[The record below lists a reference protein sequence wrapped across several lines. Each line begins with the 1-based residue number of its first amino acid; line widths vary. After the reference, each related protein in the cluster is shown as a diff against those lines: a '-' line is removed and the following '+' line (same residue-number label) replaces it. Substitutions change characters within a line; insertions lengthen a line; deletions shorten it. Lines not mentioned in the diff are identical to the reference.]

1 MISENLNFTITD
13 QFLLGRVAKFYDQ
26 SQFTHKIIFSR
37 RHSNKFSNLIGSLHT
52 PDFPISTHRHGNT
65 NMSFFPFVYKELD
78 SKSILLHNYC
88 VGDYAFGVLYSYW
101 RGSFN
106 ISKCKYKWIV
116 LRVLYNAEFLVS
128 LLGRAFKVMKN
139 GIHFIICDSILGC
152 EVLKIL
158 IYAN

>member
-1 MISENLNFTITD
+1 MINHNSHIKLFFQEDTVTNSAIWLVLYTLQT
-13 QFLLGRVAKFYDQ
+13 FL
-26 SQFTHKIIFSR
+26 
-37 RHSNKFSNLIGSLHT
+37 SLPTGMVIHMT
-52 PDFPISTHRHGNT
+52 LWV
-65 NMSFFPFVYKELD
+65 FFPFVYKELD

-139 GIHFIICDSILGC
+139 GIHFIICYSILGC
-152 EVLKIL
+152 ELLKIL